1 MVKNMMEYCY
11 LKSIDD
17 HSILETKII
26 RTYGEITYLFLNLNI
41 STVEVWEYIS
51 DFIPH
56 FIMDVVTY
64 PWWD

>member
-17 HSILETKII
+17 HLILETKII
-26 RTYGEITYLFLNLNI
+26 RTYGELTYLFLNLNI